1 MVLVTFLFLFSTS
14 EPTFS
19 KIQHFRTTAIEVNSL
34 RYHALCLD
42 NKLKSKTKPIRYYI
56 YKGAPQQ
63 FWLTLLF
70 KMADLRIIILARSS
84 YRCAI
89 SMAFS
94 NVTLLWSVSCAKS
107 TWNVRI
113 SVASMAYS
121 FAMRCSIDSWNSL
134 GGQYQQEQK
143 SFSKVSSFLQPPHA
157 FFKSCF

>member
-42 NKLKSKTKPIRYYI
+42 NKLKSKTKPIRYYN
-56 YKGAPQQ
+56 KRPLQQ